1 MQRGGGGEEGRRREE
16 RGRRRKGGKE
26 GRKKEGEGERG
37 RKTEE
42 EEATAARS
50 APCWPSPE
58 CFPADTPGH
67 FFLSS
72 ADLPGPA
79 PPAALA
85 SGGRCG
91 SSAGPSA
98 AAAWLAGKGRG
109 RGWQEA

>member
-1 MQRGGGGEEGRRREE
+1 MKVWGRREE
-16 RGRRRKGGKE
+16 EGE
-26 GRKKEGEGERG
+26 GRKM
-37 RKTEE
+37 EE
-42 EEATAARS
+42 EEATAVRS

-58 CFPADTPGH
+58 CFPADIPGH
-67 FFLSS
+67 FFPSS
-72 ADLPGPA
+72 ADLPCPA

-98 AAAWLAGKGRG
+98 AAAWLAGRGRE

>member
-1 MQRGGGGEEGRRREE
+1 MKVWGRREE
-16 RGRRRKGGKE
+16 EGE
-26 GRKKEGEGERG
+26 GRKM
-37 RKTEE
+37 EE
-42 EEATAARS
+42 EEATAVRS

-67 FFLSS
+67 SFPSS
-72 ADLPGPA
+72 ADPPGPA
-79 PPAALA
+79 PPAALG

-98 AAAWLAGKGRG
+98 AAAWLAGRGRE